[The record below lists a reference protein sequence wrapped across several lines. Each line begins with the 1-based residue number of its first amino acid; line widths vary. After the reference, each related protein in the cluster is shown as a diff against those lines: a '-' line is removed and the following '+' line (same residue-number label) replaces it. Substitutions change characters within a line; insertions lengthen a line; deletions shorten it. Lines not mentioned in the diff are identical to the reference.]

1 MLGYF
6 LLFLLAFSAVGNAF
20 AQTYPSKPVRL
31 IVTYPPGAA
40 GAIGMEFAARQPAD
54 GYRFVVGNIGP
65 AAVNHQTRAF
75 APRLVCNFLASWN
88 AVKASSRRPAAT
100 LYCPTDMIVMA
111 DSLSALASV
120 AKHLPPA
127 G

>member
-65 AAVNHQTRAF
+65 AAVNPLLSRVPYSVEQDF
-75 APRLVCNFLASWN
+75 VPVSLI
-88 AVKASSRRPAAT
+88 SSRTRW
-100 LYCPTDMIVMA
+100 
-111 DSLSALASV
+111 
-120 AKHLPPA
+120 
-127 G
+127 